1 VKHNA
6 LAKKQR
12 SGNDWRL
19 LGRSQFPA
27 GLVSGEWVDHWLS
40 ETLEPFSL
48 PADLRDKLR
57 RSLEDELTPLVT
69 TSNFSHVA
77 VRIHIPQDVK
87 THYSSNRNWG
97 FFKLTK
103 TGITSDE
110 ETPAN
115 WILTGLLVSAAVSV
129 IVLSGAKNLSR
140 KHSRIQK
147 KGTFS

>member
-1 VKHNA
+1 MKHNA
-6 LAKKQR
+6 YAKKQR

-19 LGRSQFPA
+19 LGRTQFPA
-27 GLVSGEWVDHWLS
+27 GPVSGELVDHWLS

-48 PADLRDKLR
+48 PPDLRDKLR
-57 RSLEDELTPLVT
+57 MSLKDELTLLVT
-69 TSNFSHVA
+69 ASKFSHVA

-110 ETPAN
+110 ETPAEH
-115 WILTGLLVSAAVSV
+115 V
-129 IVLSGAKNLSR
+129 IEYYLYLER
-140 KHSRIQK
+140 
-147 KGTFS
+147 